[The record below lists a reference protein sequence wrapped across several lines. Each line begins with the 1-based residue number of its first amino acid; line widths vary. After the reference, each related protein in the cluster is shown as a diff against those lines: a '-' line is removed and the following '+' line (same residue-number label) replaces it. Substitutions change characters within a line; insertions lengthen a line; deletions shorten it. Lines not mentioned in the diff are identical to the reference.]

1 MATKKGQVIKRKSER
16 HTKTERQCTWID
28 EEDGERCKE
37 KAIGHFF
44 CAYHFKMAGEVE
56 ENMAVYSTSDVIK
69 EAIKDEPKL
78 SDKMTTGFRS
88 KFWNI

>member
-16 HTKTERQCTWID
+16 LSKTERQCTWVD

-44 CAYHFKMAGEVE
+44 CPYHYKMAGEVE

>member
-16 HTKTERQCTWID
+16 LSKTERQCTWID

-44 CAYHFKMAGEVE
+44 CAYHYKMASEIE
-56 ENMAVYSTSDVIK
+56 ENTAVYSVDDTIK
-69 EAIKDEPKL
+69 EVIGDEPKI
-78 SDKMTTGFRS
+78 SDKMTTDFKS
-88 KFWNI
+88 KFYNI

>member
-1 MATKKGQVIKRKSER
+1 
-16 HTKTERQCTWID
+16 
-28 EEDGERCKE
+28 
-37 KAIGHFF
+37 
-44 CAYHFKMAGEVE
+44 
-56 ENMAVYSTSDVIK
+56 MAVYSTSDVIK